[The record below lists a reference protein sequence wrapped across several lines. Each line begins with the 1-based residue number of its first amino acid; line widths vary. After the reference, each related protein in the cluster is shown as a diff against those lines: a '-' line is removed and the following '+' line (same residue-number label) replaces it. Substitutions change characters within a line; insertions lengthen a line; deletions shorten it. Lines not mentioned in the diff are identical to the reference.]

1 MLSWTLVAPRSTA
14 YYPSR
19 VRLLDVGTVTT
30 LMSRARPAVTAEG
43 DRLDPRRALPSV
55 NALLELP
62 QIRQLLER
70 GPRAA
75 VVNAVRAAL
84 DDARARTS
92 APADDDAW
100 VEEIEYQLKR
110 IVQPSLRPVINATGV
125 VLHTNLGRAPLADA
139 AVDAMT
145 IIARGYSNLEY
156 DLDAGT
162 RGSRYAHCAA
172 LLRELTGAEDAL
184 VVNNGA
190 AALVL
195 ALNTVANGRGA
206 VISRGELVEIGGSFR
221 IPEIM
226 ERSGAQLVEV
236 GTTNRTHVDDYRRA
250 LGGAAAA
257 VILKVH
263 RSNFAL
269 EGFVA
274 EASVADLRPIA
285 AELDVPI
292 VHDLG
297 SGLLIPLDAF
307 GLAGE
312 PTARDALFA
321 GATLVTMSG
330 DKLLGGP
337 QAGIIIGERSMIAA
351 LRRNP
356 LARSYRVDKLTLAA
370 LEATLALYR
379 DPSRAMQE
387 IPTLAMLGAT
397 VESLRRRAVALRDS
411 LGELRDRVHV
421 AESEASVGGGAFPTA
436 RIPSIAL
443 FVEADATNLERRLR
457 LGEPAVIGRLTDGNL
472 LLDLRSVPPRDDAT
486 LAAALRATLLAP
498 T

>member
-1 MLSWTLVAPRSTA
+1 
-14 YYPSR
+14 
-19 VRLLDVGTVTT
+19 
-30 LMSRARPAVTAEG
+30 MSRARPAVTADG
-43 DRLDPRRALPSV
+43 DRFDPRRALPSV

-62 QIRQLLER
+62 QMRQLLER
-70 GPRAA
+70 APRATL
-75 VVNAVRAAL
+75 VNAIRAAL
-84 DDARARTS
+84 DDARTRAS
-92 APADDDAW
+92 VPSDDEAW
-100 VEEIEYQLKR
+100 LAEVAYQLTR
-110 IVQPSLRPVINATGV
+110 IVRPSLRAVINATGV
-125 VLHTNLGRAPLADA
+125 VLHTNLGRAPLADSA
-139 AVDAMT
+139 IDAMT
-145 IIARGYSNLEY
+145 AIARGYSNLEY

-162 RGSRYAHCAA
+162 RGSRYAHCAS

-195 ALNTVANGRGA
+195 ALNTIASGRGA

-221 IPEIM
+221 IPDIM
-226 ERSGAQLVEV
+226 ERSGAELVEV

-250 LGGAAAA
+250 LGSSAAPA

-274 EASVADLRPIA
+274 EATVAELRPIA
-285 AELDVPI
+285 AELDIPI

-297 SGLLIPLDAF
+297 SGLLISLDAF

-312 PTARDALFA
+312 PTARDALLA

-337 QAGIIIGERSMIAA
+337 QAGSIVGERSLIAA

-379 DPSRAMQE
+379 DPSRAMTD
-387 IPTLAMLGAT
+387 IPTLAMLGAS
-397 VESLRRRAVALRDS
+397 VEALRGRAVALRDS
-411 LGELRDRVHV
+411 LGEMGKLVHV

-443 FVEADATNLERRLR
+443 MIDSDATELGRRLR
-457 LGEPAVIGRLTDGNL
+457 LGEPAVIGRLTDARL
-472 LLDLRSVPPRDDAT
+472 LLDLRSVPPRDDSALAT
-486 LAAALRATLLAP
+486 ALRATLAARS
-498 T
+498 

>member
-1 MLSWTLVAPRSTA
+1 MHRAARVLSVTRDSQF
-14 YYPSR
+14 
-19 VRLLDVGTVTT
+19 DVGTAST
-30 LMSRARPAVTAEG
+30 LMSRARPALTADG

-62 QIRQLLER
+62 QLRQVLER
-70 GPRAA
+70 APRAT
-75 VVNAVRAAL
+75 VVNAIRAAL
-84 DDARARTS
+84 DDARTRAS
-92 APADDDAW
+92 APSDDDGWA
-100 VEEIEYQLKR
+100 VEVAYQLTR
-110 IVQPSLRPVINATGV
+110 IVRPSLRPVINATGV
-125 VLHTNLGRAPLADA
+125 VLHTNLGRAPLADVA
-139 AVDAMT
+139 IDAIMA
-145 IIARGYSNLEY
+145 IARGYSNLEY
-156 DLDAGT
+156 DLDAGA
-162 RGSRYAHCAA
+162 RGSRYVHCAS

-195 ALNTVANGRGA
+195 ALNTIASGRGA

-221 IPEIM
+221 IPDIM

-250 LGGAAAA
+250 LGATAAPA

-285 AELDVPI
+285 AELDIPI
-292 VHDLG
+292 IHDLG
-297 SGLLIPLDAF
+297 SGLLISLDAF
-307 GLAGE
+307 GLSGE
-312 PTARDALFA
+312 PTARDALLA

-337 QAGIIIGERSMIAA
+337 QAGIIVGERSLIAA

-379 DPSRAMQE
+379 DPSRAMKE
-387 IPTLAMLGAT
+387 IPTLAMLGTT
-397 VESLRRRAVALRDS
+397 VDALRQRAVALRDS
-411 LGELRDRVHV
+411 VGEWRELVEIID
-421 AESEASVGGGAFPTA
+421 SEASVGGGAFPTA

-443 FVEADATNLERRLR
+443 VIDTDATDLERRLR
-457 LGEPAVIGRLTDGNL
+457 LGEPAVIGRLADGKL
-472 LLDLRSVPPRDDAT
+472 MLDLRSVPPRDDIS
-486 LAAALRATLLAP
+486 LAAALRAALPANS
-498 T
+498 